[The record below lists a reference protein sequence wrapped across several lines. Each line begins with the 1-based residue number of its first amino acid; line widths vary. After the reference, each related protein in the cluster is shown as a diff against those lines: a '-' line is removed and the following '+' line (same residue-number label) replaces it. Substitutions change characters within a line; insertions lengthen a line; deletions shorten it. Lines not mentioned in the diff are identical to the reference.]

1 MTRFRA
7 QWLDDDG
14 GREPDA
20 VQEQRF
26 RLTPQKSRRR
36 TPATP
41 PERERGLWL
50 DAKGAAD
57 SIPAGG
63 AATEF
68 DERPATKEYPVPKW
82 TGAATAVA
90 GGAVA
95 VLLVIAI
102 AGNTNVLRGLIVLP
116 VLGYITYGIAQR
128 LAKIDDQP
136 AIVAIL
142 MGGLAVKFVGV
153 LVRYLVGMQVYGRS
167 DATEYVAW
175 GQRIAGPLR
184 HFELIDIGRLR
195 GTNFIRLVTGVVF
208 AVTPGSAMV
217 AFFVF
222 GFFSFIGML
231 FFWRAF
237 KMSFPGVQDLRYL
250 QVILLLPSLA
260 FWPSS
265 VGKDAWMV
273 MGVGIASYGV
283 ACILA
288 NRTLVGWVAFVTGM
302 WALLAVRPHVAI
314 ALLVGLVVAELFR
327 SRGSQGA
334 TRAGLSILLL
344 FVIGSVVMSTAAAF
358 IGIENW
364 SKASVDQELN
374 SVSDRTSEGRAQF
387 TPTPVNSP
395 VQFPQG
401 AFTVLFRPMPYE
413 TQSPQEFAS
422 SIENVAFLIVLI
434 VFMPR
439 VWNALKKSRAR
450 PYLLY
455 CLGTIIVFVVE
466 FSSFSNFA
474 LIARQRTTV
483 TALMLVFVCLP
494 QKELAQ
500 VDAPTVR
507 SARPGPAGDDG
518 NSPSFVPGVP
528 DADDG
533 RPA

>member
-1 MTRFRA
+1 MTRFKA
-7 QWLDDDG
+7 QWLDDE

-20 VQEQRF
+20 VPEQRF
-26 RLTPQKSRRR
+26 RLTPQRSSRRR

-50 DAKGAAD
+50 DA
-57 SIPAGG
+57 
-63 AATEF
+63 
-68 DERPATKEYPVPKW
+68 EREPN
-82 TGAATAVA
+82 AATASVDTEFEQWRPAHEYPAPKWPGIATALA
-90 GGAVA
+90 GLAAA
-95 VLLVIAI
+95 VLLIIGV
-102 AGNTNVLRGLIVLP
+102 AGNTNVLRGMIVLP
-116 VLGYITYGIAQR
+116 FLAYGTYAIAQR
-128 LAKIDDQP
+128 FAKIDGQP
-136 AIVAIL
+136 AIVSIL
-142 MGGLAVKFVGV
+142 MGGFAVKFLGI
-153 LVRYLVGMQVYGRS
+153 LLRYFIGLQVYGRS
-167 DATEYVAW
+167 DATEYVSW

-195 GTNFIRLVTGVVF
+195 GTNFIRLVTGIVF

-222 GFFSFIGML
+222 GFFSFVGML

-237 KMSFPGVQDLRYL
+237 KMSFPGVNDLRYL
-250 QVILLLPSLA
+250 QVIVVLPSLA

-283 ACILA
+283 ACILT
-288 NRTLVGWVAFVTGM
+288 NRTLTGWIAFVLGM

-314 ALLVGLVVAELFR
+314 AMLVGLVVAELFR

-334 TRAGLSILLL
+334 GRAALSILLL
-344 FVIGSVVMSTAAAF
+344 FLVGSVVMSTASAF
-358 IGIENW
+358 LGIDNW

-374 SVSDRTSEGRAQF
+374 SVTDRTSEGRSEF

-413 TQSPQEFAS
+413 AQSPQELAS
-422 SIENVAFLIVLI
+422 SFENVAFLVVLI
-434 VFMPR
+434 VFAPR
-439 VWNALKKSRAR
+439 IWNALKKSRAR

-474 LIARQRTTV
+474 LIARQRTTI

-500 VDAPTVR
+500 VDLPTVR
-507 SARPGPAGDDG
+507 SAQPKPTEDDG
-518 NSPSFVPGVP
+518 ITTTFVPGIP
-528 DADDG
+528 DANDD
-533 RPA
+533 PSA